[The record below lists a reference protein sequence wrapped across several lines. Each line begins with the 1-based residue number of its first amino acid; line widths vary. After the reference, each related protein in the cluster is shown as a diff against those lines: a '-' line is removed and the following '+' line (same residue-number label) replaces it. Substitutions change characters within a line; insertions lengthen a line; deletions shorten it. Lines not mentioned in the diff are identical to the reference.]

1 MFDKLTVLTN
11 LLKYMY
17 FTNCSLK
24 GVGKKKIIV
33 CTISFLPVLKLYPI
47 TNRRP
52 LLRTT
57 RRILRNILEPSY
69 HSIGSNFL
77 LASTSAITQDKL
89 DKWRKEFYSEPKNI
103 LAQNVCSRFDPLD
116 VCLSR
121 KQLETTNHI
130 FTYKVIN
137 NNKLIA

>member
-1 MFDKLTVLTN
+1 M
-11 LLKYMY
+11 
-17 FTNCSLK
+17 
-24 GVGKKKIIV
+24 
-33 CTISFLPVLKLYPI
+33 LKLYSI

-52 LLRTT
+52 LLQTS
-57 RRILRNILEPSY
+57 RRILRNIFEPSY
-69 HSIGSNFL
+69 HSIGSNFF

-130 FTYKVIN
+130 FTYKVMYYKSIFLLK
-137 NNKLIA
+137 NNKKKLLLLTLAGGNGR